1 MSVSPRLRA
10 VLIIGLATTTL
21 VGCTRGGAARTG
33 SPPTTTASPA
43 ASDPTPTSARP
54 PGPKPTPTPTAA
66 TLPERYDPARNAT
79 ADLAAAR
86 ALARADHREILLDFG
101 ADWCPDCVV
110 LHQLFRSPAVQPVLR
125 QHYHL
130 VAIYVGEFDHN
141 LEVAGRYVDLNSS
154 GIPALAVLTAAGQV
168 RVTTNDGSF
177 ANARG
182 MTAAQ
187 VRDFLT
193 RWAR

>member
-1 MSVSPRLRA
+1 VSVSPRLRA
-10 VLIIGLATTTL
+10 VLVIGLATTTL
-21 VGCTRGGAARTG
+21 VGCTRGGAAPAD
-33 SPPTTTASPA
+33 SPPTATAGPA
-43 ASDPTPTSARP
+43 APGQPPTSARL
-54 PGPKPTPTPTAA
+54 PGLTSTPAPTAA
-66 TLPERYDPARNAT
+66 ALPERYDPARNAT
-79 ADLAAAR
+79 ADIAAAR
-86 ALARADHREILLDFG
+86 ALASADHREILLDFG

-110 LHQLFRSPAVQPVLR
+110 LHRLFRSPAVQPVLR

-168 RVTTNDGSF
+168 RATTNDGSF

-182 MTAAQ
+182 MTTAQ
-187 VRDFLT
+187 VRAFLT